1 MNGLTMLLAI
11 PERRATVEE
20 SLRLL
25 AEGWGSVFVV
35 IVLMILVI
43 AILNKATKK

>member
-1 MNGLTMLLAI
+1 MNYLTMLLAI
-11 PERRATVEE
+11 PERRATVAE

-35 IVLMILVI
+35 IILMILII

>member
-1 MNGLTMLLAI
+1 MNLLSTFLTI
-11 PERRATVEE
+11 PERRATVSE

-35 IVLMILVI
+35 IILMILVI
-43 AILNKATKK
+43 VIMNKATKK

>member
-1 MNGLTMLLAI
+1 MKLSTVLLAI
-11 PERRATVEE
+11 PERHATVAE

-35 IVLMILVI
+35 IALMILVI
-43 AILNKATKK
+43 VIMNKATKK